1 MALRLQ
7 AVSRRS
13 RRQGGGCRRRLPYRG
28 AERRKL
34 ATELGEVRKRMPMA
48 RQVLQHVLRG
58 RRVFTPEPRGKQ
70 RGICVKLKT
79 VWYRCWQG

>member
-34 ATELGEVRKRMPMA
+34 ATELGEVRKQMPMA
-48 RQVLQHVLRG
+48 RQVLQHVLRVLQPSASG
-58 RRVFTPEPRGKQ
+58 FCLATSENRRPHVEFAT
-70 RGICVKLKT
+70 L
-79 VWYRCWQG
+79 